1 MTALSSVAGRKS
13 AVLRRIVNKD
23 GHNNVR
29 IDNVEGMVKLYLH
42 DIWTTAVDM
51 KWRYKL
57 TLFASTFI
65 MTWFIFGV
73 IFYFIGMGNGDF
85 EPGLSSNHTP
95 CVLNVETLTV
105 VFLFSLESQTAIGY
119 GFRCISEECPLA
131 IFTPVAQL
139 VITGLA
145 EIFVTGAFLVKLARP
160 KKRAETIKFSQSAV
174 VCRRRGQLC
183 LMLRVSNVTEEESSV
198 DFHMDS
204 SGESPFLILPLTFY
218 HILDERSP
226 LSGLTAENLLTRD
239 FELLVTLNAAM
250 ESTAATCQSCT
261 SYVLQE
267 LLTPSGRYVANFK
280 FFDKVQASNDPAFVS
295 NNTEKLKLEDY
306 KKE

>member
-1 MTALSSVAGRKS
+1 GVELVKLFEGGGTSS
-13 AVLRRIVNKD
+13 RRPLIRSSLIVNKD

-65 MTWFIFGV
+65 MTWFIFRV

-95 CVLNVETLTV
+95 CVLNVETLTEA
-105 VFLFSLESQTAIGY
+105 FLFSLESQTAIGY
-119 GFRCISEECPLA
+119 GFRCISEECSQA

-145 EIFVTGAFLVKLARP
+145 EIFITGAFLVKLARP
-160 KKRAETIKFSQSAV
+160 KKRAEAIKFSQSAV

-218 HILDERSP
+218 HVLDERRP
-226 LSGLTAENLLTRD
+226 LSGLTAENLLTHD
-239 FELLVTLNAAM
+239 FELLVTLNATM
-250 ESTAATCQSCT
+250 ESTAATCQSRT
-261 SYVLQE
+261 SYVPQE
-267 LLTPSGRYVANFK
+267 ILTPSGRYVADFK
-280 FFDKVQASNDPAFVS
+280 FFDKVQEGNEMFF
-295 NNTEKLKLEDY
+295 
-306 KKE
+306 